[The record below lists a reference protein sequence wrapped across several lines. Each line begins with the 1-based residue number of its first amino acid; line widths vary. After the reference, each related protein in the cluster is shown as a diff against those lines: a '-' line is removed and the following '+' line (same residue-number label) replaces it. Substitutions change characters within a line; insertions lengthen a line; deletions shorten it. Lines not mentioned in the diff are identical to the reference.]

1 MSWEKATPM
10 NKMHLLQKLLLLSVP
25 GSVGVGVIIA
35 SANTSQPQPKVAE
48 IPTEWKIQTVEI
60 PKIDQKS
67 IHQAFL
73 DRQKQLKDRNFSCDC
88 NGCRVAAAQ
97 IGIAIN

>member
-1 MSWEKATPM
+1 M
-10 NKMHLLQKLLLLSVP
+10 NKLYLRQKLLLLAVP
-25 GSVGVGVIIA
+25 SSVGLGAIVTVTSG
-35 SANTSQPQPKVAE
+35 NTSQPQPETAKT
-48 IPTEWKIQTVEI
+48 PTEWKVQTVEM
-60 PKIDQKS
+60 PKLDRKS

-97 IGIAIN
+97 MGITIN

>member
-1 MSWEKATPM
+1 M
-10 NKMHLLQKLLLLSVP
+10 NKMHLLQKLLLLAIP
-25 GSVGVGVIIA
+25 GSVGAGVIIA
-35 SANTSQPQPKVAE
+35 SANTSQSQPQIAE
-48 IPTEWKIQTVEI
+48 IPTEWKVQTVEM

-88 NGCRVAAAQ
+88 NGCRLAAAQ
-97 IGIAIN
+97 MGITIN